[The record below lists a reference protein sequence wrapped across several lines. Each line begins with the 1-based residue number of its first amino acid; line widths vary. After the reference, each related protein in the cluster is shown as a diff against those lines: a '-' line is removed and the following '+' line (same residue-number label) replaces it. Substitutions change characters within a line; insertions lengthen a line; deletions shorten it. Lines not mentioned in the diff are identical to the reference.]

1 MGMDFRG
8 LWTREINV
16 ALRDLSSLSTLED
29 FGVCRVAASALGRYW
44 AWSAKGCR
52 DPAVRMYHSACV
64 LFSFLFCS
72 TFKLELDGRCLSMQC
87 QSCKSKFLLF

>member
-1 MGMDFRG
+1 METVRTLFIRRRFQSYDDLWVWILEAFG
-8 LWTREINV
+8 L
-16 ALRDLSSLSTLED
+16 
-29 FGVCRVAASALGRYW
+29 GVCRVAASALGRYW

-72 TFKLELDGRCLSMQC
+72 PVKLELDGRCLSMQC
-87 QSCKSKFLLF
+87 QSCKSKFLLI

>member
-44 AWSAKGCR
+44 AWSAKGCITVHVFSLVSFF
-52 DPAVRMYHSACV
+52 AAQLNWSWMGGVSQCSVRVAKVNSY
-64 LFSFLFCS
+64 
-72 TFKLELDGRCLSMQC
+72 
-87 QSCKSKFLLF
+87 

>member
-8 LWTREINV
+8 LWTRKINV

-29 FGVCRVAASALGRYW
+29 FGVRRVAASALGCYW

-52 DPAVRMYHSACV
+52 DPA
-64 LFSFLFCS
+64 
-72 TFKLELDGRCLSMQC
+72 T
-87 QSCKSKFLLF
+87 